1 MDIDARLERLEKE
14 NRQMKKIGI
23 VAIVF
28 ASVIFM
34 SGQAKTNKVV
44 EANEFRLVDSAGK
57 VRALLSMNSGP
68 ELSFYDDHGT
78 VVANISTTPD
88 PGLYLGEPGSKGRA
102 VIRAG
107 TPDTKPPSQP
117 FLYLGGP
124 AGNVQLVGGTAKWI
138 RIFDSAGTFTVTND
152 ENGPNITLVD
162 KEGYSTEI
170 GKTAFVQ
177 PKTGMQEQ
185 VTAASLA
192 LFDKGKVL
200 WSAP

>member
-1 MDIDARLERLEKE
+1 V
-14 NRQMKKIGI
+14 Q
-23 VAIVF
+23 
-28 ASVIFM
+28 
-34 SGQAKTNKVV
+34 
-44 EANEFRLVDSAGK
+44 
-57 VRALLSMNSGP
+57 
-68 ELSFYDDHGT
+68 ELR
-78 VVANISTTPD
+78 
-88 PGLYLGEPGSKGRA
+88 KQ
-102 VIRAG
+102 
-107 TPDTKPPSQP
+107 PPQTQP

-124 AGNVQLVGGTAKWI
+124 AGNVQRVGGTAKSI
-138 RIFDSAGTFTVTND
+138 RIFDPAGTFTVTND

-200 WSAP
+200 WW